1 MVRWSAVSEPTV
13 SSCSICDD
21 RRDFLAMRSS
31 SEGRLGLCSS
41 DEVHEVMLCA
51 GDVVVEEWVS
61 PFHSCVVLGRRH
73 LRHGP

>member
-1 MVRWSAVSEPTV
+1 MVRWSAVSDPTV

-21 RRDFLAMRSS
+21 RRDFLATRSS

-41 DEVHEVMLCA
+41 SFEFRSTDEVHEVMLCA

-61 PFHSCVVLGRRH
+61 PFPFL
-73 LRHGP
+73 